1 VDFDPAQPAAAT
13 DSVGQAPRLADGA
26 PGLADGASD
35 RAILGIPRTVLVM
48 SATHAVNDI
57 FMNIYAPLLPI
68 FIPRLGLSLAAAG
81 SIAALI
87 QIAGSIAQLVFGPL
101 ADRWRPKVLAV
112 SGPLVAVA
120 VMSLAGLATSP
131 ATLGAILVV
140 GCLGSAA
147 FHPTAAAIVNR
158 VGGARRG
165 TSMSV
170 HVTGGALGNAIAPML
185 FAPFAAMVGVAWT
198 PLLAVPALVVLVAIL
213 RRIPDVRL
221 SHGGGPT
228 GFAALR
234 PYAMPLTLLWSAV
247 VIRTIV
253 ALGLSTFLPVLL
265 VSRGMSVSS
274 AGLAAGAYLVAGSIG
289 GLAGGPFA
297 DRFGPRR
304 VIALTLFVSV
314 PLLAAA
320 LVLPNPLSL
329 FVLVAGGFFLGS
341 TLPVNITYAHAIAPV
356 AAATVSSL
364 MLGVA
369 WGVGGLAVPLVG
381 LAGDRIGLPSALLV
395 VALLPALAGVISLQL
410 PERASH
416 ARPALAQPGSTPAQ

>member
-1 VDFDPAQPAAAT
+1 
-13 DSVGQAPRLADGA
+13 
-26 PGLADGASD
+26 
-35 RAILGIPRTVLVM
+35 M
-48 SATHAVNDI
+48 SATHGINDI
-57 FMNIYAPLLPI
+57 FANIYAPLLPL
-68 FIPRLGLSLAAAG
+68 FIPRLGLSLTAAG
-81 SIAALI
+81 TIAALI

-112 SGPLVAVA
+112 AGPLVAVA
-120 VMSLAGLATSP
+120 CMSLAGLATSP
-131 ATLGAILVV
+131 AMLGAILVV

-170 HVTGGALGNAIAPML
+170 HVTGGAMGNAIAPML
-185 FAPFAAMVGVAWT
+185 FAPYAAHVGITWT
-198 PLLAVPALVVLVAIL
+198 PLLAVPALVLLVVIL

-221 SHGGGPT
+221 THAGAPS

-234 PYAMPLTLLWSAV
+234 PYATALTLLWSAV

-253 ALGLSTFLPVLL
+253 AIGFSTFLPVLL
-265 VSRGMSVSS
+265 VSRGMSVSE
-274 AGLAAGAYLVAGSIG
+274 AGLAAGAYLVAGSLG

-297 DRFGPRR
+297 DKFGPRR
-304 VIALTLFVSV
+304 VIAVTLFVTV
-314 PLLAAA
+314 PLLVTA
-320 LVLPNPLSL
+320 LLLPGPLGL
-329 FVLVAGGFFLGS
+329 VVLVAGGFFLGS

-356 AAATVSSL
+356 AAGTVSSL

-381 LAGDRIGLPSALLV
+381 FAGDHVGLQPALLV
-395 VALLPALAGVISLQL
+395 VALLPALAAFLTLRL
-410 PERASH
+410 PDRLSH
-416 ARPALAQPGSTPAQ
+416 V

>member
-1 VDFDPAQPAAAT
+1 VDLDSSQLAVRDAAAPAE
-13 DSVGQAPRLADGA
+13 SAV
-26 PGLADGASD
+26 
-35 RAILGIPRTVLVM
+35 LGIPRTVLVM
-48 SATHAVNDI
+48 SATHGINDI
-57 FMNIYAPLLPI
+57 FTNIYAPLLPL

-81 SIAALI
+81 TIAALI

-112 SGPLVAVA
+112 AGPLVAVA
-120 VMSLAGLATSP
+120 CMSLAGLATSP
-131 ATLGAILVV
+131 GMLGAILVA

-170 HVTGGALGNAIAPML
+170 HVTGGAMGNAIAPML
-185 FAPFAAMVGVAWT
+185 FAPFAAHVGLAWT
-198 PLLAVPALVVLVAIL
+198 PLLAVPALVLLAAIL
-213 RRIPDVRL
+213 RRIPDIRL
-221 SHGGGPT
+221 AHHGAPT

-234 PYAMPLTLLWSAV
+234 PYALPLGMLWSAV
-247 VIRTIV
+247 VIRTVV
-253 ALGLSTFLPVLL
+253 AIGISTFLPVLL
-265 VSRGMSVSS
+265 TTRGMSVSE

-289 GLAGGPFA
+289 GLTGGPFA

-304 VIALTLFVSV
+304 VIATTLLLAV
-314 PLLAAA
+314 PLLVSA
-320 LVLPNPLSL
+320 LVLGGPASL
-329 FVLVAGGFFLGS
+329 VALVAGGFFLGS
-341 TLPVNITYAHAIAPV
+341 TLPVNITYAHVIAPV
-356 AAATVSSL
+356 AAGTVSSL

-381 LAGDRIGLPSALLV
+381 MAGERVGLQPALLV
-395 VALLPALAGVISLQL
+395 VAMLPALGALLTLRL

-416 ARPALAQPGSTPAQ
+416 A